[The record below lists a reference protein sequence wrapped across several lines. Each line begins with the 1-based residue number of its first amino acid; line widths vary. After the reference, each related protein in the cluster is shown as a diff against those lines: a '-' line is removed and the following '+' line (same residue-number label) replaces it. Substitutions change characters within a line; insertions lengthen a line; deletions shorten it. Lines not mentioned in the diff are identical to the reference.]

1 MCLRPASP
9 SSAGWAFYLISEE
22 MKQDFITINGTNY
35 PVIFTLL
42 TLSNFEEIT
51 NKGFF
56 ETNLNTTNNRMAII
70 VAAVL
75 AADKDTKLTI
85 EELRGKDSWED
96 YVQISKAYA
105 VIMKLANDFFPI
117 PEVEKGK
124 DQKPEEQE
132 EEGDKSKN

>member
-1 MCLRPASP
+1 
-9 SSAGWAFYLISEE
+9 
-22 MKQDFITINGTNY
+22 MKQNYITINGTNY

-51 NKGFF
+51 NQGFF
-56 ETNLNTTNNRMAII
+56 KANLDTTNNRMAII
-70 VAAVL
+70 VAAAL

-105 VIMKLANDFFPI
+105 VIMKLSDDFFPI
-117 PEVEKGK
+117 PDVEKGK
-124 DQKPEEQE
+124 DQKPEDQE